1 MQEKAELLIFL
12 LCMCV
17 PWENGD
23 FHENAFK
30 RKVARSEAVKP
41 LHSFENDKL
50 SLKESFVQSCL

>member
-17 PWENGD
+17 PWKYGD
-23 FHENAFK
+23 FHESVSK
-30 RKVARSEAVKP
+30 RKVAKSEAVKP
-41 LHSFENDKL
+41 LYSSENEKL